1 VTTGS
6 NSDGYQTTSEIADL
20 TVKGGNKCNNWPDF
34 PIGLYGATGGLI
46 GDTVIICG
54 GYDGLFIFDECYS
67 MTSEKAT
74 LVTHMSVGRYL
85 AASIVLNDNTLWV
98 TGGSNGGDLASTDY
112 VKMTGTMPGPDLPM
126 GLYGHAMVAINN
138 TCSMVI
144 GGYSGYVTSAS
155 TFYYDHNEGEWTTG
169 PSFKQGRRWH
179 AAGIVTDEVTD
190 ENFVAVTG
198 GDGSSWYLDSTEI
211 LQDGNWVQGNINDA
225 TIYVY
230 VIFLENLRS
239 QITFTELA
247 STYYTILQI
256 NT

>member
-1 VTTGS
+1 M
-6 NSDGYQTTSEIADL
+6 
-20 TVKGGNKCNNWPDF
+20 TVKGGIKCNNWPNF
-34 PIGLYGATGGLI
+34 PISVRGATGGLI

-54 GYDGLFIFDECYS
+54 GYNGPLYVNECYS
-67 MTSEKAT
+67 LTSEKAT
-74 LVTHMSVGRYL
+74 LVTHMSVGRED

-98 TGGSNGGDLASTDY
+98 TGGYGGPDGGWIASTEY

-126 GLYGHAMVAINN
+126 ALYYHAMVAINN

-144 GGYSGYVTSAS
+144 GGEDQNLVYSAS

-169 PSFKQGRRWH
+169 PSLMQTRHYH

-198 GDGSSWYLDSTEI
+198 GDNYFGYLDSTEI

-225 TIYVY
+225 TMYVY
-230 VIFLENLRS
+230 AMVDFLL
-239 QITFTELA
+239 IH
-247 STYYTILQI
+247 IL
-256 NT
+256 